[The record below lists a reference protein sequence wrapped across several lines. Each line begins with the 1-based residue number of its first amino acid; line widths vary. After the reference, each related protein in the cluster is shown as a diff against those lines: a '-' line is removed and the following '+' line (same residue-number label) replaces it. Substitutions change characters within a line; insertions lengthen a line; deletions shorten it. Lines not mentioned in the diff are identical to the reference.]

1 MALTARSLISSSLRL
16 LGVLAAGE
24 RPSAQEADDALQTL
38 NQLLDSWSLERLLIY
53 MIERLDVPLVA
64 GTAVYTWGQPGGDIP
79 QPRPVQVEGVLLRV
93 VDQDLEWPLEAL
105 SQADYEAIGLKQLT
119 SLYPQ
124 SWVYEPTYPLGTLT
138 VWPAPEAT
146 NALGVFPWVPL
157 SRFASLDTVVSLPEG
172 YERLLRAG
180 VAVDLS
186 PEYGRE
192 VSLTIAGML
201 AEAKSSVKRTNT
213 VVPRLGMD
221 GAVAGRGQ
229 GAWWWQTGTVMRR
242 R

>member
-1 MALTARSLISSSLRL
+1 LRL

-24 RPSAQEADDALQTL
+24 VPTAQEADDALQTL
-38 NQLLDSWSLERLLIY
+38 NQLLDSWSNDRLLIY
-53 MIERLDVPLVA
+53 VVERLDVPLVA
-64 GTAVYTWGQPGGDIP
+64 GQSTYTWGLPAGQIAA
-79 QPRPVQVEGVLLRV
+79 PRPLQVEGVLLRV
-93 VDQDLEWPLEAL
+93 VSQQLEWPLLAL

-124 SWVYEPTYPLGTLT
+124 SWLYEPTYPLGTLT
-138 VWPAPEAT
+138 VWPAPDET
-146 NALGVFPWVPL
+146 NALGVLPWVPL
-157 SRFASLDTVVSLPEG
+157 ARCASLDTVLQFPQG

-192 VSLTIAGML
+192 VSPTIAAML
-201 AEAKSSVKRTNT
+201 AEAKSGVKRTNT

-221 GAVAGRGQ
+221 PAVAGRGR
-229 GAWWWQTGTVMRR
+229 GDWWWQTGTYRGRR
-242 R
+242 